1 MARFPFLP
9 KTCCPLLA
17 RSGDSDTSKLA
28 HPTRGVGRPRS
39 GGRGRPVQAAGQK
52 NKGAFRIVRAPLL
65 IRPDKH
71 ALGRLPVFIISDA
84 LLRFMGVLLPAVSLL
99 WCFTLPR
106 LRAGYNFI
114 YPDIY
119 PSANGICYIL
129 LYVRH
134 PGSTGGW
141 HEAVCPHLNSMFLRS
156 FWL

>member
-17 RSGDSDTSKLA
+17 RSGDSDTLKLA
-28 HPTRGVGRPRS
+28 HPHK
-39 GGRGRPVQAAGQK
+39 GGGETTKWWKGEAGAGGGAK

-119 PSANGICYIL
+119 PSADGISYIL

-134 PGSTGGW
+134 PRSTGGW
-141 HEAVCPHLNSMFLRS
+141 HEAVCLHRNSMFAKS
-156 FWL
+156 FGL

>member
-1 MARFPFLP
+1 MDCVRLTANPFRLAALA
-9 KTCCPLLA
+9 THPLY
-17 RSGDSDTSKLA
+17 
-28 HPTRGVGRPRS
+28 RGGETTKWWKGEAGA
-39 GGRGRPVQAAGQK
+39 GGGAK